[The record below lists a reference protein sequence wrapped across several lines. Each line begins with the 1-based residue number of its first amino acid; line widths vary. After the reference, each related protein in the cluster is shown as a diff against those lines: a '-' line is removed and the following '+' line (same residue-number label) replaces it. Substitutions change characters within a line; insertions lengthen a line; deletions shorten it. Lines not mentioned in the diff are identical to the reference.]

1 MSKTKIMIVDDDP
14 LARRLMRDSLRR
26 ADADYDIVE
35 ADKGVLAL
43 ELIGHERPD
52 LVLLDITMPGVGGIP
67 VCNEMKRNPATRN
80 VKIIIVSA
88 HSDSDF
94 IGAALEAGASAYVVK
109 PFRPEELRHNVR
121 RILGVRQ
128 EPALT

>member
-1 MSKTKIMIVDDDP
+1 MPKIMIVDDDP

-26 ADADYDIVE
+26 ADAGYDIIEV
-35 ADKGVLAL
+35 DKGVLAL

-67 VCNEMKRNPATRN
+67 VCNEMKRNPATKN

-94 IGAALEAGASAYVVK
+94 IGAALDAGAIAYITK
-109 PFRPEELRHNVR
+109 PFRPEELRHHVR
-121 RILGVRQ
+121 RVLGASK
-128 EPALT
+128 ETALA